1 MKKQEKRMLL
11 ILVIVSALIITII
24 WFATR
29 NKENSNAVETGK
41 TIENV
46 EQGEFTKVEADGT
59 IVNTSE
65 KLKQTKENLGFSI
78 TNINFMKKGNETI
91 LTARVTNNTG
101 EAQGDFLGQIV
112 LLDKSGNEIGRIPAM
127 ITETENGEAIDIETT
142 ITESYANAYDFRLEK

>member
-24 WFATR
+24 WFVTR
-29 NKENSNAVETGK
+29 NKEDNNVGET
-41 TIENV
+41 TENV

-65 KLKQTKENLGFSI
+65 KLNENKQNIGFEI
-78 TNINFMKKGNETI
+78 TNINFIKRGNETI

-101 EAQGDFLGQIV
+101 AEQGSFFGKIV
-112 LLDKSGNEIGRIPAM
+112 LLDKSGKEIGRIPVM
-127 ITETENGEAIDIETT
+127 ISETQSGEAIDIETS

>member
-29 NKENSNAVETGK
+29 NKENNNVGGT
-41 TIENV
+41 TENV

-78 TNINFMKKGNETI
+78 TNINFVKKGNETI

-112 LLDKSGNEIGRIPAM
+112 LLDKSGKEIGRIPTM
-127 ITETENGEAIDIETT
+127 ITETQNGEAIDVETS

>member
-1 MKKQEKRMLL
+1 MKKEEKRMLL

-29 NKENSNAVETGK
+29 NKENNNVGGT
-41 TIENV
+41 TENV
-46 EQGEFTKVEADGT
+46 EQGEFTRVEADGT

-65 KLKQTKENLGFSI
+65 KLKQTKEDLGFSI
-78 TNINFMKKGNETI
+78 TNINFVKKGNETI

-101 EAQGDFLGQIV
+101 AEQGSFFGKIV
-112 LLDKSGNEIGRIPAM
+112 LLDKSGKEIGRIPVM
-127 ITETENGEAIDIETT
+127 ISETQNGEAIDIETS

>member
-29 NKENSNAVETGK
+29 NKENNNVGGT
-41 TIENV
+41 TENV

-65 KLKQTKENLGFSI
+65 KLKQTKEDLGFSI
-78 TNINFMKKGNETI
+78 TNINFVKKGNETI

-101 EAQGDFLGQIV
+101 AEQGSFFGKIV
-112 LLDKSGNEIGRIPAM
+112 LLDKSGKEIGRIPVM
-127 ITETENGEAIDIETT
+127 ISETQNGEAIDIETS

>member
-1 MKKQEKRMLL
+1 MKSQEKRMLL

-29 NKENSNAVETGK
+29 NKENNNVGGT
-41 TIENV
+41 TENV

-78 TNINFMKKGNETI
+78 TNINFVKKGNETI

-101 EAQGDFLGQIV
+101 EAQGDFLGKIV
-112 LLDKSGNEIGRIPAM
+112 LLDKSGKEIGRIPVM
-127 ITETENGEAIDIETT
+127 ISETQNGEAIDVETS

>member
-1 MKKQEKRMLL
+1 MKKQEKRMIL
-11 ILVIVSALIITII
+11 ILIIVSALIITII

-29 NKENSNAVETGK
+29 NKENNNVGGT
-41 TIENV
+41 TENV

-78 TNINFMKKGNETI
+78 TNINFVKKGNETI

-101 EAQGDFLGQIV
+101 TEQGSFFGKII
-112 LLDKSGNEIGRIPAM
+112 LLDKSGNEIGTIPVM
-127 ITETENGEAIDIETT
+127 ISETQNGEAIDIETS

>member
-1 MKKQEKRMLL
+1 MKKQEKRL
-11 ILVIVSALIITII
+11 ILILIIVSALIITII
-24 WFATR
+24 WFVTR
-29 NKENSNAVETGK
+29 NKEDNNVGET
-41 TIENV
+41 TENV

-101 EAQGDFLGQIV
+101 EAQGDFLGQLV
-112 LLDKSGNEIGRIPAM
+112 LLDKRGNEIGRIPAM

>member
-29 NKENSNAVETGK
+29 NKENNNVGGT
-41 TIENV
+41 TTENV

-78 TNINFMKKGNETI
+78 TNINFVKKGNETI

-112 LLDKSGNEIGRIPAM
+112 LLDKRGNEIGRIPTM
-127 ITETENGEAIDIETT
+127 ITETQNGEAIDIETS

>member
-11 ILVIVSALIITII
+11 ILVIVSVLIITII

-29 NKENSNAVETGK
+29 NKENNNVGGTG
-41 TIENV
+41 TTTENV

-65 KLKQTKENLGFSI
+65 KLKQTKETLGFSI
-78 TNINFMKKGNETI
+78 TNINFVKRGNETI

-112 LLDKSGNEIGRIPAM
+112 LLDKRGNEIGRIPAM

>member
-1 MKKQEKRMLL
+1 MKKEEKRMLL

-29 NKENSNAVETGK
+29 NKENNNVGGT
-41 TIENV
+41 TENV

-65 KLKQTKENLGFSI
+65 KLKQTKEDLGFSI
-78 TNINFMKKGNETI
+78 TNINFVKKGNETI

-101 EAQGDFLGQIV
+101 AEQGSFFGKIV
-112 LLDKSGNEIGRIPAM
+112 LLDKSGKEIGRIPVM
-127 ITETENGEAIDIETT
+127 ISETQSGEAIDIETS

>member
-1 MKKQEKRMLL
+1 MKKQEKGMLL

-29 NKENSNAVETGK
+29 NKENNNVGGT
-41 TIENV
+41 TENV

-78 TNINFMKKGNETI
+78 TNINFVKKGNETI

-112 LLDKSGNEIGRIPAM
+112 LLDKRGNEIGRIPTM
-127 ITETENGEAIDIETT
+127 ITETQNGEAIDIETS

>member
-1 MKKQEKRMLL
+1 MKSQEKRMLL

-29 NKENSNAVETGK
+29 IKENNNVGGT
-41 TIENV
+41 TENV
-46 EQGEFTKVEADGT
+46 DQGEFTKVEADGT

-78 TNINFMKKGNETI
+78 TNISFVKKGNETI

-101 EAQGDFLGQIV
+101 AEQGSFFGKIV
-112 LLDKSGNEIGRIPAM
+112 LLDKSGKEIGRIPVM
-127 ITETENGEAIDIETT
+127 ISETQNGEAIDIETS

>member
-1 MKKQEKRMLL
+1 MKSQEKRMLL

-29 NKENSNAVETGK
+29 NKENNNVGGT
-41 TIENV
+41 TENV

-65 KLKQTKENLGFSI
+65 KLKQTKEDLGFSI
-78 TNINFMKKGNETI
+78 TNINFVKKGNETI

-101 EAQGDFLGQIV
+101 AEQGSFFGKIV
-112 LLDKSGNEIGRIPAM
+112 LLDKSGKEIGRIPVM
-127 ITETENGEAIDIETT
+127 ISETQNGEAIDIETS

>member
-29 NKENSNAVETGK
+29 NKGNNNVGGT
-41 TIENV
+41 TENV

-78 TNINFMKKGNETI
+78 TNINFVKRGNETI

-101 EAQGDFLGQIV
+101 AEQGSFFGKIV
-112 LLDKSGNEIGRIPAM
+112 LLDKSGKEIGRIPVM
-127 ITETENGEAIDIETT
+127 ISETQNGEAIDIETS

>member
-11 ILVIVSALIITII
+11 ILVIVSVLIITII

-29 NKENSNAVETGK
+29 NKENNNVGGT
-41 TIENV
+41 TENV

-112 LLDKSGNEIGRIPAM
+112 LLDKRGNEIGRIPAM

>member
-1 MKKQEKRMLL
+1 MKSQEKRMLL

-29 NKENSNAVETGK
+29 NKENNNVGGT
-41 TIENV
+41 TENV

-78 TNINFMKKGNETI
+78 TNINFVKKGNETI

-101 EAQGDFLGQIV
+101 EAQGDFLGKIV
-112 LLDKSGNEIGRIPAM
+112 LLDKSGKEIGRIPVM
-127 ITETENGEAIDIETT
+127 ISETQNGEAIDIETS

>member
-29 NKENSNAVETGK
+29 NKENNNVGGT
-41 TIENV
+41 TENV

-65 KLKQTKENLGFSI
+65 KLNENKQNIGFEI
-78 TNINFMKKGNETI
+78 TNINFIKRGNETI

-101 EAQGDFLGQIV
+101 AEQGSFFGKIV
-112 LLDKSGNEIGRIPAM
+112 LLDKSGKEIGRIPVM
-127 ITETENGEAIDIETT
+127 ISETQNGEAIDIETT

>member
-11 ILVIVSALIITII
+11 ILVIVSVLIITII

-29 NKENSNAVETGK
+29 NKENNNVGET
-41 TIENV
+41 TENV

-112 LLDKSGNEIGRIPAM
+112 LLDKRGNETGRIPAM

>member
-29 NKENSNAVETGK
+29 NKENNNVGGT
-41 TIENV
+41 TENV
-46 EQGEFTKVEADGT
+46 EQGEFTRVEADGT

-78 TNINFMKKGNETI
+78 TNINFVKKGNETI

-101 EAQGDFLGQIV
+101 AEQGSFFGKIV
-112 LLDKSGNEIGRIPAM
+112 LLDKSGKEIGRIPVM
-127 ITETENGEAIDIETT
+127 ISKTQNGEAIDIETT

>member
-29 NKENSNAVETGK
+29 NKENNNVGGT
-41 TIENV
+41 TENV

-78 TNINFMKKGNETI
+78 TNINFVKKGNETI

-101 EAQGDFLGQIV
+101 EAQGDFLGKIV
-112 LLDKSGNEIGRIPAM
+112 LLDKSGKEIGRIPVM
-127 ITETENGEAIDIETT
+127 ISKTQNGEAIDIETT

>member
-1 MKKQEKRMLL
+1 MKSQEKRMLL

-29 NKENSNAVETGK
+29 NKENNNVGGT
-41 TIENV
+41 TENV
-46 EQGEFTKVEADGT
+46 EQGEFTRVEADGT

-78 TNINFMKKGNETI
+78 TNINFVKKGNETI

-112 LLDKSGNEIGRIPAM
+112 LLDKRGNEIGRIPTM
-127 ITETENGEAIDIETT
+127 ITETQNGEAIDIETS

>member
-29 NKENSNAVETGK
+29 NKENNNVGGT
-41 TIENV
+41 TENV

-65 KLKQTKENLGFSI
+65 KLKQTKEDLGFSI
-78 TNINFMKKGNETI
+78 TNINFVKKGNETI

-101 EAQGDFLGQIV
+101 AEQGSFFGKIV
-112 LLDKSGNEIGRIPAM
+112 LLDKSGKEIGRIPVM
-127 ITETENGEAIDIETT
+127 ISKTQNGEAIDIETT

>member
-11 ILVIVSALIITII
+11 ILVIVSALIITIV

-29 NKENSNAVETGK
+29 NKENNNVGGT
-41 TIENV
+41 TENV

-112 LLDKSGNEIGRIPAM
+112 LLDKRGHEIGRIPAM

>member
-1 MKKQEKRMLL
+1 MKKQEKGMLL

-29 NKENSNAVETGK
+29 NKENNNVGGT
-41 TIENV
+41 TENV
-46 EQGEFTKVEADGT
+46 EQGEFTRVEADGT

-78 TNINFMKKGNETI
+78 TNINFVKKGNETI

-112 LLDKSGNEIGRIPAM
+112 LLDKRGNEIGRIPTM
-127 ITETENGEAIDIETT
+127 ITETQNGEAIDIETS

>member
-1 MKKQEKRMLL
+1 MKKEEKRMLL

-29 NKENSNAVETGK
+29 IKENNNVGGT
-41 TIENV
+41 TENV

-78 TNINFMKKGNETI
+78 TNINFVKKGNETI

-101 EAQGDFLGQIV
+101 TEQGSFFGKII
-112 LLDKSGNEIGRIPAM
+112 LLDKSGNEIGTIPVM
-127 ITETENGEAIDIETT
+127 ISETQNGEAIDIETS

>member
-29 NKENSNAVETGK
+29 NKENNNVGGT
-41 TIENV
+41 TENV

-78 TNINFMKKGNETI
+78 TNISFVKKGNETI

-101 EAQGDFLGQIV
+101 EAQGDFLGKIV
-112 LLDKSGNEIGRIPAM
+112 LLDKSGKEIGRIPVM
-127 ITETENGEAIDIETT
+127 ISETQSGEAIDIETS

>member
-1 MKKQEKRMLL
+1 MKKQEKRMIL
-11 ILVIVSALIITII
+11 ILIIVSALIITII

-29 NKENSNAVETGK
+29 NKENNNVGGT
-41 TIENV
+41 TENV

-78 TNINFMKKGNETI
+78 TNINFVKKGNETI

-101 EAQGDFLGQIV
+101 AEQGSFFGKIV
-112 LLDKSGNEIGRIPAM
+112 LLDKSGKEIGRIPVM
-127 ITETENGEAIDIETT
+127 ISETQSGEAIDIETS

>member
-1 MKKQEKRMLL
+1 MKSQEKRMLL

-29 NKENSNAVETGK
+29 NKENNNVGGT
-41 TIENV
+41 TENV

-65 KLKQTKENLGFSI
+65 KLKQTKEDLGFSI
-78 TNINFMKKGNETI
+78 TNINFVKKGNETI

-112 LLDKSGNEIGRIPAM
+112 LLDKSGKEIGKIPVM
-127 ITETENGEAIDIETT
+127 ISETQNGEAIDIETS

>member
-11 ILVIVSALIITII
+11 ILVIVSVLIITII

-29 NKENSNAVETGK
+29 NKENNNVGGT
-41 TIENV
+41 TENV

-101 EAQGDFLGQIV
+101 EEQGDFLGQIV
-112 LLDKSGNEIGRIPAM
+112 LLDKRGNEIGRIPAM

>member
-29 NKENSNAVETGK
+29 NKENNNVGGT
-41 TIENV
+41 TENV
-46 EQGEFTKVEADGT
+46 EQGEFTRVEADGT

-78 TNINFMKKGNETI
+78 TNINFVKRGNETI

-112 LLDKSGNEIGRIPAM
+112 LLDKSGKEIGKIPVM
-127 ITETENGEAIDIETT
+127 ISETQNGEAIDIETS

>member
-1 MKKQEKRMLL
+1 MKSQEKRMLL

-29 NKENSNAVETGK
+29 NKENNNVGGT
-41 TIENV
+41 TENV

-78 TNINFMKKGNETI
+78 TNINFVKKGNETI

-101 EAQGDFLGQIV
+101 AEQGSFFGKIV
-112 LLDKSGNEIGRIPAM
+112 LLDKSGKEIGRIPVM
-127 ITETENGEAIDIETT
+127 ISETQSGEAIDIETS

>member
-29 NKENSNAVETGK
+29 NKENNNVGGT
-41 TIENV
+41 TTENV

-101 EAQGDFLGQIV
+101 EAQGNFLGQIV
-112 LLDKSGNEIGRIPAM
+112 LLDKRGNEIGRIPTM

>member
-29 NKENSNAVETGK
+29 NKENNNVGGTR
-41 TIENV
+41 TTENV

-112 LLDKSGNEIGRIPAM
+112 LLDKRGNEIGRIPAM

>member
-1 MKKQEKRMLL
+1 MKKEEKRMLL

-29 NKENSNAVETGK
+29 NKENNNVGGT
-41 TIENV
+41 TTENV
-46 EQGEFTKVEADGT
+46 EQGEFTRVEADGT

-78 TNINFMKKGNETI
+78 TNINFVKKGNETI

-101 EAQGDFLGQIV
+101 TEQGSFFGKII
-112 LLDKSGNEIGRIPAM
+112 LLDKSGNEIGTIPVM
-127 ITETENGEAIDIETT
+127 ISETQNGEAIDVETS
-142 ITESYANAYDFRLEK
+142 ITESYANSYDFRLEK

>member
-11 ILVIVSALIITII
+11 ILVIVSVLIITII
-24 WFATR
+24 WFAAR
-29 NKENSNAVETGK
+29 NKENNNVGGT
-41 TIENV
+41 TTENV

-78 TNINFMKKGNETI
+78 TNINFVKRGNETI

-112 LLDKSGNEIGRIPAM
+112 LLDKRGNEIGRIPAM

>member
-29 NKENSNAVETGK
+29 NKENNNVGGT
-41 TIENV
+41 TENV

-78 TNINFMKKGNETI
+78 TNINFVKKGNETI

-101 EAQGDFLGQIV
+101 EAQGDFLGQLV
-112 LLDKSGNEIGRIPAM
+112 LLDKRGNEIGRIPAM

>member
-11 ILVIVSALIITII
+11 ILVIVSVLIITII

-29 NKENSNAVETGK
+29 NKENNNVGGT
-41 TIENV
+41 TENV

-101 EAQGDFLGQIV
+101 EEQGDFLGQIV
-112 LLDKSGNEIGRIPAM
+112 LLDKKGNEIGRIPAM